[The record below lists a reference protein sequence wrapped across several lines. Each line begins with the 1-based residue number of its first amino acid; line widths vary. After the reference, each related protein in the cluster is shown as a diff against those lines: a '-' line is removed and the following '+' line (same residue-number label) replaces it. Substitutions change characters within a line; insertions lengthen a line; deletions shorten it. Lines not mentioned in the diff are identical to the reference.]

1 MFLKLQTKNN
11 IYKKTSNIGT
21 PTNQLNVPSIHP
33 SIQTFILIRKDDRPA
48 SNNHNN
54 VHINWVQIQ
63 RFFFQNFKHVPN
75 ENIYFI
81 FFSISFCTV
90 NSCFELN
97 THPKLRRNWSSSN
110 VYTIK
115 RFKTIRRTLFT
126 LTHQD
131 IFNDRTFV

>member
-33 SIQTFILIRKDDRPA
+33 SIQPFILIRKDDQPA
-48 SNNHNN
+48 IIIIMFILTEYNFN
-54 VHINWVQIQ
+54 V
-63 RFFFQNFKHVPN
+63 FFFKILNMFQMKTF
-75 ENIYFI
+75 ILI
-81 FFSISFCTV
+81 FFFNIILYSQQLFWTEYASKTK
-90 NSCFELN
+90 
-97 THPKLRRNWSSSN
+97 TKLIFFQCLYDQAFQN
-110 VYTIK
+110 YK
-115 RFKTIRRTLFT
+115 KRTLFT